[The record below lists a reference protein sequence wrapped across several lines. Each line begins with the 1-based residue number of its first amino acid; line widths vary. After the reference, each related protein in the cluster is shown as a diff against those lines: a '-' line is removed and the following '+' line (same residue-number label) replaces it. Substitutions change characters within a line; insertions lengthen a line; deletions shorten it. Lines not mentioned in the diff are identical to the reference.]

1 MSNVTHKDVRAFVR
15 RKQEAQ
21 AQKRKELHAQA
32 SEDAEAILGMIIEK
46 YSPSRVI
53 QWGSVLNP
61 ETFREYSDIDFA
73 VEGITDPAAYF
84 AMTGDAEAL
93 TRFPV
98 DIVQLEH
105 LEPEYR
111 ELLLSKGR
119 VVYERQ
125 E

>member
-1 MSNVTHKDVRAFVR
+1 MANVTHKDVRAFVR
-15 RKQEAQ
+15 RKQEGQ

-32 SEDAEAILGMIIEK
+32 KRDADRILTMIIRD
-46 YSPSRVI
+46 YHPSRVI
-53 QWGSVLNP
+53 QWGSVINP

-73 VEGITDPAAYF
+73 VEGVTDPEEYF
-84 AMTGDAEAL
+84 ALVDAAEGITG
-93 TRFPV
+93 FPV
-98 DIVQLEH
+98 DIVQFEH